1 MSDDLPAVELVEP
14 DDSSPTQDGRPED
27 TFHRSVRSVAAVVA
41 ALAMLWI
48 AWSVAGL
55 RSDSREQRCIAIVD
69 NHRWALE
76 SVAYE
81 EQEVGTSGRPI
92 LDDDLLEELLED
104 ARACSADYAETLELQ
119 YSPASDEP

>member
-27 TFHRSVRSVAAVVA
+27 TFHRSVRSVAAVAA
-41 ALAMLWI
+41 ALALLWI
-48 AWSVAGL
+48 GWSVAGL

-81 EQEVGTSGRPI
+81 ERDFGESRLPVFE
-92 LDDDLLEELLED
+92 DDVLEELLED
-104 ARACSADYAETLELQ
+104 ARDCSAVYAETLEMQ
-119 YSPASDEP
+119 YSSESNEP